1 METGNYICHLCE
13 KEYEPTKRGRQKF
26 CSSKCRK
33 KYNYHKNLVPSDKSV
48 ATETISKPSKLK
60 VDEMSFAGVG
70 NAATGTLLA
79 DGLKEIVKAF
89 QPEENKP
96 VTKKDFQELKT
107 LFKKNRYC
115 LIQNMERRY
124 DGALPYFDMATNT
137 IVYFSDP
144 NYSNPTHNII

>member
-33 KYNYHKNLVPSDKSV
+33 KYNYHKNIVPSDKSV

-60 VDEMSFAGVG
+60 VDEMSIAGVG
-70 NAATGTLLA
+70 NAATGTLIA

-107 LFKKNRYC
+107 LFKDRYF

-124 DGALPYFDMATNT
+124 DGYLPYFDMTTNSL
-137 IVYFSDP
+137 IYLRDP
-144 NYSNPTHNII
+144 NYTNPAHDII